1 MEKSASWPS
10 GARSA
15 SLEASS
21 ILRTNSTSPE
31 PSLGYLLPVNPVGGH
46 SFNRVM
52 HVYESW
58 SRLGHNL
65 GWDFASTKPGFN
77 LNISNGKTPTS
88 LKTAELTYSPEA
100 FRHTQHCANHYVMGN
115 LPIRE
120 ARVCDRTLGPGLGSQ
135 QESSVSTG
143 HKSTASTRP
152 MPQAIP
158 STKAL
163 LPLLTVCD
171 QP

>member
-1 MEKSASWPS
+1 
-10 GARSA
+10 
-15 SLEASS
+15 
-21 ILRTNSTSPE
+21 
-31 PSLGYLLPVNPVGGH
+31 
-46 SFNRVM
+46 M

-58 SRLGHNL
+58 SRLGHGL
-65 GWDFASTKPGFN
+65 GRAFASPKPDFD
-77 LNISNGKTPTS
+77 LDISNGKTSMS
-88 LKTAELTYSPEA
+88 LKTTELTYSPEA

-120 ARVCDRTLGPGLGSQ
+120 ARVRDRALGPGLGSQ
-135 QESSVSTG
+135 QESGVSTG
-143 HKSTASTRP
+143 HKSTTSTRP
-152 MPQAIP
+152 MPQTIP